1 MTINGC
7 AYATINMRNH
17 EEDRLS
23 KEIKAKNGAY
33 KQGEDLRPSILM
45 LHTQIKALVQGCDFE
60 INEAGEIKSLR

>member
-1 MTINGC
+1 MKKPEQ
-7 AYATINMRNH
+7 AKKLRQ
-17 EEDRLS
+17 
-23 KEIKAKNGAY
+23 KNGAY